1 MYYGKGFNFTEV
13 YTLPIYLRRF
23 YLKRLNKQIGDETDA
38 AKKAQGKPKT
48 TSAPPFRK

>member
-23 YLKRLNKQIGDETDA
+23 YLKRLNKQLGDEA
-38 AKKAQGKPKT
+38 EAVKKSKTKSNVVKPP
-48 TSAPPFRK
+48 SYR